1 MKNLQIQA
9 IPAFSDNY
17 LWLIHN
23 TSSAIIVD
31 PGDATPVLA
40 YLNQH
45 QLDLCAIVLTHHH
58 SDHIGGV
65 TELLRHFPATPVYGA
80 LADQLNGRIAAI
92 THGCQQG
99 DSVDFPQLPLRLH
112 VLEVPGHTNSHLAW
126 YCPELA
132 SLFCG
137 DTLFAGGCGR
147 LFEGTPAQMLASL
160 QTIAALPAETAIY
173 CAHEYTLSNLRFAL
187 AAEPDNT
194 NLQRRFEQVREARA
208 HNQATVP
215 SLLGLELQTN
225 PFLRTDSAG
234 LIQHLHSLKRLPSEP
249 DPLQVFTA
257 LRSWKNSF

>member
-1 MKNLQIQA
+1 
-9 IPAFSDNY
+9 
-17 LWLIHN
+17 
-23 TSSAIIVD
+23 
-31 PGDATPVLA
+31 
-40 YLNQH
+40 
-45 QLDLCAIVLTHHH
+45 
-58 SDHIGGV
+58 
-65 TELLRHFPATPVYGA
+65 
-80 LADQLNGRIAAI
+80 
-92 THGCQQG
+92 
-99 DSVDFPQLPLRLH
+99 
-112 VLEVPGHTNSHLAW
+112 
-126 YCPELA
+126 
-132 SLFCG
+132 
-137 DTLFAGGCGR
+137 
-147 LFEGTPAQMLASL
+147 MLASL

-208 HNQATVP
+208 HNQATDP